1 MPDLLNL
8 THPEAIVAIQRQYVE
23 AGADCI
29 TTNTFS
35 ANRLK
40 LASTDATV
48 AEVYAAA
55 AANARAAGAPLV
67 AGDIGPTGALLEP
80 LGTLTFDEAFDIFSE
95 QACAAEAAG
104 CDLIVVETMADLLEA
119 KAAVL
124 AAVESTT
131 LPVFATMTF
140 GEDGRTF
147 LGTTP
152 AIAATTLSALGASAV
167 GLNCSLGP
175 TELAPLVGELAPH
188 DRALVMAQPNAG
200 LPRIQDGETVFDVG
214 PDEFARAMEAILDAG
229 ATVVGG
235 CCGTTPAHIAALSA
249 LLDARPLPAVEPS
262 APRVILSE
270 RSEPKDLPAPSIP
283 NPLYRPAFAVTS
295 AQQMVSL
302 PEGEARIAVIGE
314 RINPTG
320 KKKLKAAL
328 RAGDV
333 DYLVAEAAAQ
343 QRAGADIL
351 DVNVGVPG
359 LDEPALL
366 FQVTRAL
373 QATVPLPLQLDS
385 SDPAAIEAAARGY
398 AGRPMVNS
406 VNGKADNLAA
416 VLPVVA
422 RYGCTV
428 VGLTL
433 DENGIPPTAEER
445 LAIAERIVA
454 TAESYGIPR
463 EDVAIDCL
471 VMAAAT
477 NQDEVREILR
487 AVALVKERLGVRT
500 VLGVSNVS
508 FGLPARPLVNSTFLA
523 AAFGAGLDMPI
534 LNPLNARYRDTV
546 ATFRILNGQDA
557 GCRTFLE
564 AYANTADPYEAA
576 ANPAAPSAV
585 ASREGGASPA
595 PTKGIPS
602 SYPIPVTGAFAD
614 AVETVAHLAECV
626 LEGRSAPVAAA
637 TERLLET
644 HDGLAV
650 INDIFVPV
658 LDVAGQK
665 YDEGVFFLPQLM
677 ASAEAVKAGFDLI
690 RDHAQAAASAPGT
703 TNAAGDR
710 AIIVATVQGDIH
722 DIGKNIVKML
732 LENYGFTVIDLGRDV
747 APEAVLAAARDTRA
761 RLIGLSAL
769 MTTTVGAMERTIQL
783 IHEQLPGTAVMVGGA
798 VITQEFAD
806 QIGADFYA
814 KDAAASTRVASA
826 FFDD

>member
-1 MPDLLNL
+1 MATPRKLTVTDAHLAEALAGRAYLLFDGGMGTLVQAAGLHTIHEVPDLLNL
-8 THPEAIVAIQRQYVE
+8 THPEAIVAIQRQYVA

-124 AAVESTT
+124 AAVESTA

-214 PDEFARAMEAILDAG
+214 PNEFAQAMEAILDAG
-229 ATVVGG
+229 ATVIGG
-235 CCGTTPAHIAALSA
+235 CCGTTPDHIAALRA
-249 LLDARPLPAVEPS
+249 LIDARPLPAVASVSVPAHAPVASS
-262 APRVILSE
+262 ATAVSAGPASSRAVWGEQSESKGLSV
-270 RSEPKDLPAPSIP
+270 SSVP
-283 NPLYRPAFAVTS
+283 NLRYCPAFTVTS

-343 QRAGADIL
+343 QHAGADIL
-351 DVNVGVPG
+351 DVNVGVPD

-366 FQVTRAL
+366 FAGH
-373 QATVPLPLQLDS
+373 
-385 SDPAAIEAAARGY
+385 AR
-398 AGRPMVNS
+398 
-406 VNGKADNLAA
+406 
-416 VLPVVA
+416 
-422 RYGCTV
+422 
-428 VGLTL
+428 
-433 DENGIPPTAEER
+433 
-445 LAIAERIVA
+445 
-454 TAESYGIPR
+454 
-463 EDVAIDCL
+463 
-471 VMAAAT
+471 
-477 NQDEVREILR
+477 
-487 AVALVKERLGVRT
+487 
-500 VLGVSNVS
+500 
-508 FGLPARPLVNSTFLA
+508 
-523 AAFGAGLDMPI
+523 
-534 LNPLNARYRDTV
+534 
-546 ATFRILNGQDA
+546 
-557 GCRTFLE
+557 
-564 AYANTADPYEAA
+564 
-576 ANPAAPSAV
+576 
-585 ASREGGASPA
+585 
-595 PTKGIPS
+595 
-602 SYPIPVTGAFAD
+602 
-614 AVETVAHLAECV
+614 
-626 LEGRSAPVAAA
+626 
-637 TERLLET
+637 
-644 HDGLAV
+644 
-650 INDIFVPV
+650 
-658 LDVAGQK
+658 VAGH
-665 YDEGVFFLPQLM
+665 
-677 ASAEAVKAGFDLI
+677 
-690 RDHAQAAASAPGT
+690 R
-703 TNAAGDR
+703 
-710 AIIVATVQGDIH
+710 
-722 DIGKNIVKML
+722 
-732 LENYGFTVIDLGRDV
+732 
-747 APEAVLAAARDTRA
+747 
-761 RLIGLSAL
+761 
-769 MTTTVGAMERTIQL
+769 
-783 IHEQLPGTAVMVGGA
+783 
-798 VITQEFAD
+798 
-806 QIGADFYA
+806 
-814 KDAAASTRVASA
+814 DAAAAAGLIGSGRHRGGGARLCGPSHGELRER
-826 FFDD
+826 